1 MAAFKEYDACDAVD
15 MARLVKNKEVTP
27 EELLETAIERTEAL
41 NPKLNAVV
49 YKMYD
54 QAREAIQAGLP
65 EGPLMGVPFL
75 VKDLSAHCLGVPTTA
90 GCRLF
95 ADYVPDHDSDLVTSY
110 KEAGLVIYGKTN
122 TPEFGLTVTT
132 ESVLLGDCHN
142 PWNLER
148 TTGGSS
154 GGAAAAV
161 ASGMVPVAHAS
172 DGGGS
177 IRIPASCCGLFGIK
191 PTRGRVPSGPDRGE
205 GWAGMSCHHV
215 VSRTVRDSAIFLD
228 VARGPTPGDPYWAP
242 PLSAPYIEEVVQDPG
257 KLKVAFTTV
266 PPSGIAADPECV
278 TATENAAKLCESL
291 GHSVEEASPDFD
303 VELFSESTLP
313 IISVN
318 IAAEVS
324 SRLELLNRELRDDD
338 VEFVTA
344 SFVER
349 GLAISGSDYVKAVH
363 GIHAIGRQVAPFF
376 QKYDILLSPVLLA
389 PPIPLGILGLN
400 TEDLQKYGE
409 DFGRFFGFTNL
420 FNATGQP
427 SMSVPLHWSADG
439 LPVGLQFTASFG
451 NEALLFRLAAQL
463 EQAQPWKDKRPEIG

>member
-1 MAAFKEYDACDAVD
+1 MAAFKDYESCDAVD
-15 MARLVKNKEVTP
+15 LAQLIQSKQVTADEV
-27 EELLETAIERTEAL
+27 LEAAIERTEAV

-49 YKMYD
+49 TKMYD
-54 QAREAIQAGLP
+54 QAQEAIKSGLP
-65 EGPLMGVPFL
+65 DGPLTGVPFL
-75 VKDLSAHCLGVPTTA
+75 LKDLAAHYKGVPTT
-90 GCRLF
+90 GGSQIF
-95 ADYVPDHDSDLVTSY
+95 ADFVPDHDSDLVASY
-110 KEAGLVIYGKTN
+110 REAGLVIFGKTN

-161 ASGMVPVAHAS
+161 AAGIIPVAHAS

-205 GWAGMSCHHV
+205 GWAGMSCQHV
-215 VSRTVRDSAIFLD
+215 VSRSVRDSALFLD
-228 VARGPTPGDPYWAP
+228 ISRGPALGDPYWAP
-242 PLSAPYIEEVVQDPG
+242 PLSAPYIDEIVQEPG
-257 KLKVAFTTV
+257 NLKIAFTTV
-266 PPSGIAADPECV
+266 PPSEVEADPECV
-278 TATENAAKLCESL
+278 TATQNAVKLCESL
-291 GHSVEEASPDFD
+291 GHTVEEARPQFD
-303 VELFSESTLP
+303 VDLFSSSTLP

-318 IAAEVS
+318 VAADVLG
-324 SRLELLNRELRDDD
+324 RLSDLDRDQKPDD
-338 VEFVTA
+338 VEKVTA

-349 GLAISGSDYVKAVH
+349 GREISGPDYAKAVQ
-363 GIHAIGRQVAPFF
+363 GIHAVGRQVAPFF
-376 QKYDILLSPVLLA
+376 QTYDILLSPVLLT

-400 TEDLQKYGE
+400 TDDLEAYGE
-409 DFGRFFGFTNL
+409 NFSKFFGFTNL

-427 SMSVPLHWSADG
+427 SMSVPLYWTDDG

-463 EQAQPWKDKRPEIG
+463 EQAQPWKDRRPDIS